1 MQAMERR
8 NFLRA
13 VLFCEKGA
21 YLGLRCTF
29 ALQRNKHCVTL
40 CLSDG
45 RLMGMLIST
54 KGRYALRVMIDLAEQ
69 DRDGYHVLMD
79 IAKRQEISE
88 KYLESIIAILSK
100 AGFVQAQR
108 GRGGGYRLSREP
120 QSYTVGSILKL
131 TEGPLAPVACLE
143 DGENPCSRA
152 AQCKTL
158 RIWMGLDELMQ
169 NYLESITLADLLEQ
183 PEQNRG
189 NSEA

>member
-1 MQAMERR
+1 M
-8 NFLRA
+8 
-13 VLFCEKGA
+13 
-21 YLGLRCTF
+21 
-29 ALQRNKHCVTL
+29 
-40 CLSDG
+40 
-45 RLMGMLIST
+45 
-54 KGRYALRVMIDLAEQ
+54 
-69 DRDGYHVLMD
+69 
-79 IAKRQEISE
+79 
-88 KYLESIIAILSK
+88 ESIIAILSK

-143 DGENPCSRA
+143 DGENTCSRA

-158 RIWMGLDELMQ
+158 PIWMGLDELMQ